1 MDTSSIIT
9 GTTLNR
15 YQLDIP
21 SCTASLDVE
30 EFSGAEK
37 LSETYL
43 WTIYFTSTDKNIDTS
58 QLQSKPATLTM
69 GGGILQ
75 SLTECKRVHGVVT
88 HFERISGSADQAEYM
103 ITLEPFLSLLDKQFR
118 THRFFV
124 NKSVP
129 EVVEQVLQEHHLHDW
144 EYEFNLKQH
153 YPRREQ
159 INQYQ
164 ESDLAF
170 IQRLLAEVGIFYF
183 FTLQEEAQ
191 SEVVNF
197 ADAQRAL
204 MFDKTLPVNSPSGM
218 SDSGTESIWGLSI
231 THNVVEANVTTRDYH
246 PRDAQSVLQSAT
258 ADMTRGNGEGITYGE
273 VYHYKLRHRERGDK
287 IVPQAETANFYARLD
302 HERFL
307 ARQTLITASSTAAW
321 LAPAQ
326 VLTLTDSL
334 PSTLPAPVQ
343 DPLLITGTG
352 FTASRR
358 EALRVTLLAVP
369 YSETL
374 CWRPPL
380 LPRPKVTGTMTAR
393 VTSAKAN
400 DIYAWQDAS
409 GLYRVKFDA
418 DRDDKGQGQES
429 MPVRLAKPYGGDV
442 YGFHFPLIQ
451 GTEVAIAFHEGDP
464 DRPYIAHALH
474 DSRHVDPVTEKNSTR
489 NVIRT
494 PTNNKLRM
502 EDKRG
507 EEHIKLS
514 TEYGGKTQ
522 LNLGHNV
529 NAQRELRGEGAE
541 LRTDKW
547 VSIRGGAGVFITAD
561 PQQSARGMMLDMS
574 AALSQLRQAQ
584 NLAESLSSAAEIAK
598 AELADLQTQKTLLN
612 ETLTEL
618 RKSALLLSA
627 PEGIA
632 QVTPKSLQLSAGENI
647 TATSGGNT
655 DFSILKKLTVAAGER
670 IGLYAQKLGIK
681 LFASKG
687 KVEIQAQGD
696 EMTLDALKDI
706 RVSSSEGKIIISAKQ
721 EIILTSGGG
730 YIRIADGTVECAAPD
745 KIIERGAVWQKFGGQ
760 SITEAIQQW
769 ESADFAVTPEV
780 RWEQTGKLARNQKV
794 LVTRDDGSTTE
805 MITDGEGRLP
815 KQSGLFVEEIK
826 VESPDNLKN

>member
-43 WTIYFTSTDKNIDTS
+43 WTIYFTSTDKSIDAS
-58 QLQSKPATLTM
+58 QLLSKPATLTM

-88 HFERISGSADQAEYM
+88 HFERISGSADQEEYM

-191 SEVVNF
+191 SEMVHF

-218 SDSGTESIWGLSI
+218 SDSGAESIWGLNI
-231 THNVVEANVTTRDYH
+231 THNVVEANVTTRDYN

-287 IVPQAETANFYARLD
+287 IDPQAETANFYARLD

-307 ARQTLITASSTAAW
+307 ARQMLITASSTAAW

>member
-43 WTIYFTSTDKNIDTS
+43 WTIYFTSTDKNIDAS
-58 QLQSKPATLTM
+58 QLLSKPATLTM

-183 FTLQEEAQ
+183 FTLQEETQ
-191 SEVVNF
+191 SEVVHF

-231 THNVVEANVTTRDYH
+231 THNVVEANVTTRDYN

>member
-43 WTIYFTSTDKNIDTS
+43 WTIYFTSTDKNIDAS
-58 QLQSKPATLTM
+58 QLLSKPATLTM
-69 GGGILQ
+69 DGGILQ

-191 SEVVNF
+191 SEVVHF

-218 SDSGTESIWGLSI
+218 SDSGAESIWGLNI
-231 THNVVEANVTTRDYH
+231 THNVVEANVTTRDYN

-287 IVPQAETANFYARLD
+287 IDPQAETANFYARLD

-343 DPLLITGTG
+343 DSLLITGTG

-494 PTNNKLRM
+494 AGLNKLRM

-529 NAQRELRGEGAE
+529 DAQRALRGEGAE

-584 NLAESLSSAAEIAK
+584 NLADSLSSAAEIAK

-745 KIIERGAVWQKFGGQ
+745 KIIERGAVWQKFGG
-760 SITEAIQQW
+760 
-769 ESADFAVTPEV
+769 
-780 RWEQTGKLARNQKV
+780 
-794 LVTRDDGSTTE
+794 
-805 MITDGEGRLP
+805 
-815 KQSGLFVEEIK
+815 
-826 VESPDNLKN
+826 